1 MIRWPIFEAA
11 ASAFEERL
19 GQVGGGQSSVDI
31 DAAPDFWSRAGVGD
45 LRLSELLITA
55 ASEPS
60 EAGALTEAA
69 QGITAAY
76 VAAFRLRSSARERDS
91 VTNHLQDL
99 VDVVPGKA
107 DASKILMDMH
117 GVLESWTSSDAE
129 S

>member
-1 MIRWPIFEAA
+1 M
-11 ASAFEERL
+11 
-19 GQVGGGQSSVDI
+19 
-31 DAAPDFWSRAGVGD
+31 GD

-91 VTNHLQDL
+91 VTNHLRDL

-107 DASKILMDMH
+107 DTSKILMDMH